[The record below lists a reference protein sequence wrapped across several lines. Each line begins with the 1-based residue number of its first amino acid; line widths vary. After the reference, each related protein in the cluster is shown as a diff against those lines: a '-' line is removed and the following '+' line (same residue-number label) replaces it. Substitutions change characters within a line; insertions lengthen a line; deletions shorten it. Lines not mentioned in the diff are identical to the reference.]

1 MQKETRSLRKKE
13 KQTLRSIL
21 FLLGLLIVVVAF
33 FLLYGI
39 QMLVNFSLYLGKN
52 KDKNTAS
59 ASNSNSYI
67 APPVINPMFSAT
79 NSAQISVSGY
89 ALSKYTVRLFVND
102 HLSGTQAISDD
113 KSFVFHNIQLQQGEN
128 DIKAQSVTPD
138 GKESTFSE
146 ITKVTFSN
154 KAPSLNISSPN
165 DGQTFSGSDNP
176 IKVSGKTDIGIHV
189 QINDYWAIVDDQ
201 GNFSYIL
208 PLQKGDNHLH
218 IVASD
223 DAGNQTSKDIKV
235 TLNQ

>member
-1 MQKETRSLRKKE
+1 MQKEPRQMRKKE
-13 KQTLRSIL
+13 KQSLRTIL
-21 FLLGLLIVVVAF
+21 FLLFVLIIVVVF

-39 QMLVNFSLYLGKN
+39 QMLINFSLYLEGN
-52 KDKNTAS
+52 KSNSAAS

-67 APPVINPMFSAT
+67 APPVINPMNSAT
-79 NSAQISVSGY
+79 NSAQVIVTG
-89 ALSKYTVRLFVND
+89 YTVSDYTVKLFVND
-102 HLSGTQAISDD
+102 HLAGSQPVAGD
-113 KSFVFHNIQLQQGEN
+113 KSFSFHNIQLQQGEN
-128 DIKAQSVTPD
+128 DLKAQSVTSD
-138 GKESTFSE
+138 GKVSDFSE
-146 ITKVTFSN
+146 ITKITFSN
-154 KAPSLNISSPN
+154 KAPTLTVTSPN

-176 IKVSGKTDIGIHV
+176 IKIIGKADAGSHV

-223 DAGNQTSKDIKV
+223 DAGNQATKDLKV